1 MTMARSATI
10 LAATIVMALFSPA
23 YAQTGAP
30 PEGPGVEGPSDKVC
44 VFAGES
50 YSPGASICVTS
61 HAGITCG
68 TDGRWAPAS
77 SPVFDPANCQGPASE
92 RSQYRDNENYEAEET
107 PMRHHCQGPASERSQ
122 YRDNENYEEEETPMR
137 HH

>member
-23 YAQTGAP
+23 YAQTAAP

-92 RSQYRDNENYEAEET
+92 RSQSRDNENYEEEET

>member
-10 LAATIVMALFSPA
+10 LAATILMALFSPV
-23 YAQTGAP
+23 YAQTATS
-30 PEGPGVEGPSDKVC
+30 PEGPGHESPSDKTC
-44 VFAGES
+44 VYAGEA
-50 YSPGASICVTS
+50 YSPGASLCMTS

-77 SPVFDPANCQGPASE
+77 SPVFDPANCQGPARE
-92 RSQYRDNENYEAEET
+92 RSQDRDNEN
-107 PMRHHCQGPASERSQ
+107 
-122 YRDNENYEEEETPMR
+122 DEEEETPMM